1 MTRPMAPPRLRSAAL
16 AACALLLA
24 PLSACGDEDPVKKA
38 PPPAEA
44 VQPEGVYAYATE
56 GFERIG
62 GPLPGRLAY
71 PVTTTIAVER
81 SGCILTERWE
91 ARPERYAEW
100 RYCVTGTT
108 WRLRSV
114 TDYHEFFGNAQRR
127 AYRCSG
133 RPVPRP
139 SRIRD
144 GFRWTDRC
152 RARSTTAVAR
162 GEVLGSARVRVG
174 GTPVAAVHLRVRT
187 RLGGDVRGAYTMD
200 SWLRRADGLLL
211 RRSFSG
217 DSRVDAIIGAV
228 PAHEEYEL
236 RLRSVTPRDEN
247 AS

>member
-16 AACALLLA
+16 TACALLVA
-24 PLSACGDEDPVKKA
+24 SLSACGDEGPVQKA
-38 PPPAEA
+38 QPPAA
-44 VQPEGVYAYATE
+44 AAQPEGVYRYATE

-71 PVTTTIAVER
+71 PATTTIAVER
-81 SGCILTERWE
+81 SGCTLTERWE

-108 WRLRSV
+108 WRLLSV

-127 AYRCSG
+127 VYRCSG
-133 RPVPRP
+133 RAVPRP
-139 SRIRD
+139 ARIEE

-162 GEVLGSARVRVG
+162 GVVLGSARALVG
-174 GTPVAAVHLRVRT
+174 GKPVTAVHLRVRT

-211 RRSFSG
+211 LRSFKS
-217 DSRVDAIIGAV
+217 DSLVDAIIGAV

-236 RLRSVTPRDEN
+236 RLRSLTPRDDN